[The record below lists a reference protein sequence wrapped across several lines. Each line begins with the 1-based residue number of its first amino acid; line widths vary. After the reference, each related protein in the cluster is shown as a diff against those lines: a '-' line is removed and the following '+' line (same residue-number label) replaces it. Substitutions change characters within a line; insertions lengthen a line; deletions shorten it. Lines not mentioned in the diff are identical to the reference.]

1 MQMPAT
7 VVIGAQWGDEGKG
20 KVVDLLAERSD
31 VVARYQGG
39 NNAGHTIV
47 AGDQTYAL
55 HLIPSGILYPN
66 TICIIGNGVVVDPFV
81 LAQEMDQLEA
91 RGVDTSNLRIS
102 GNAHLIMPYHTMLD
116 TQTEIRLGKL
126 SIGTT
131 RRGIGPAY
139 MDKAARIGIRVQDL
153 LDPSIL
159 RRKVAIAVE
168 MKNDLLEKVYGQPA
182 LNADEVADQVLAMA
196 PRLQPFIADTSLL
209 LDTAIRD
216 GKTVLFEG
224 AQGTL
229 LDIDHGTYPFVT
241 SSNPTAGAACT
252 GTGIGPTRIDH
263 VLGISKAYTTRVGE
277 GPFPTELDDAAGR
290 HMSEV
295 GHEVGTTTGRA
306 RRCGWLDLV
315 ALRYAVRVSGMTQ
328 LGLTKL
334 DVLSGLPE
342 VRLCTAYRKPNGE
355 ETADFPW
362 HQSDFHGCTPVYETL
377 PGWDE
382 DIVGVTRLDA
392 LPARARDYVERIARS
407 TGIPITL
414 IGTGQGRHEVID
426 NVEL

>member
-1 MQMPAT
+1 MPAT

-55 HLIPSGILYPN
+55 HLIPSGILYPD
-66 TICIIGNGVVVDPFV
+66 TLCIIGNGVVVDPFV
-81 LAQEMDQLEA
+81 LVKELDQLEE

-102 GNAHLIMPYHTMLD
+102 GAAHLIMPYHVEMD
-116 TQTEIRLGKL
+116 TQSEIRLGKL

-153 LDPSIL
+153 LDESIL
-159 RRKVAIAVE
+159 RRKIAIALDT
-168 MKNDLLEKVYGQPA
+168 KNDILEKVYGEPR
-182 LNADEVADQVLAMA
+182 LDADAVADQVLAVA
-196 PRLQPFIADTSLL
+196 PRIQPFIADTSLI

-216 GKTVLFEG
+216 GRTVLFEG

-252 GTGIGPTRIDH
+252 GTGVGPTRIDH

-277 GPFPTELDDAAGR
+277 GPFPTEIDDEAGR
-290 HMSEV
+290 HMAEV

-334 DVLSGLPE
+334 DVLSGLDE
-342 VRLCTAYRKPNGE
+342 VKLCTAYTKPDGE
-355 ETADFPW
+355 VSADFPW

-377 PGWDE
+377 EGWDE
-382 DIVGVTRLDA
+382 DIVGVKNLDD
-392 LPARARDYVERIARS
+392 LPPKARAYVDRIAQF
-407 TGIPITL
+407 TGVPITL

-426 NVEL
+426 AVEL

>member
-1 MQMPAT
+1 MPAT
-7 VVIGAQWGDEGKG
+7 VIIGAQWGDEGKG
-20 KVVDLLAERSD
+20 KVVDLLAERAD

-55 HLIPSGILYPN
+55 HLIPSGILYPD
-66 TICIIGNGVVVDPFV
+66 TMCIIGNGVVVDPFV
-81 LAQEMDQLEA
+81 LVRELDQLEG
-91 RGVDTSNLRIS
+91 RGVVTTNLRIS
-102 GNAHLIMPYHTMLD
+102 GNAHLIMPYHVEMD
-116 TQTEIRLGKL
+116 TQSEISLGKL

-153 LDPSIL
+153 LDESIL
-159 RRKVAIAVE
+159 RRKVAIALAT
-168 MKNDLLEKVYGQPA
+168 KNDILEKVYGQPR
-182 LNADEVADQVLAMA
+182 LDVDTVADEVLALA
-196 PRLQPFIADTSLL
+196 PRMTPYIADTSLII
-209 LDTAIRD
+209 DTAIRD

-241 SSNPTAGAACT
+241 SSNTTAGAACT
-252 GTGIGPTRIDH
+252 GTGVGPTRIDH

-277 GPFPTELDDAAGR
+277 GPFPTEIDDTAGR
-290 HMSEV
+290 HMADV
-295 GHEVGTTTGRA
+295 GHEVGTTTGRP

-315 ALRYAVRVSGMTQ
+315 ALRYAVRLSGMTQ

-342 VRLCTAYRKPNGE
+342 VMLATAYRTRDGE
-355 ETADFPW
+355 EITDFPY
-362 HQSDFHGCTPVYETL
+362 HQSVFHTCTPVYETL

-382 DIVGVTRLDA
+382 DITGVTSIDE
-392 LPARARDYVERIARS
+392 LPPRARTYVERIAQF
-407 TGIPITL
+407 TDIPITL

-426 NVEL
+426 SVEL

>member
-1 MQMPAT
+1 MAN
-7 VVIGAQWGDEGKG
+7 VVVVGAQWGDEGKG
-20 KVVDLLAERSD
+20 KIVDWLSIEAD
-31 VVARYQGG
+31 VVVRFQGG
-39 NNAGHTIV
+39 HNAGHTLVIDGKV
-47 AGDQTYAL
+47 YKL
-55 HLIPSGILYPN
+55 SLLPSGIVRSGKLSV
-66 TICIIGNGVVVDPFV
+66 IGNGVVVDPFV
-81 LAQEMDQLEA
+81 LVRELDQLEE

-102 GNAHLIMPYHTMLD
+102 GNAHLIMPYHVEMD
-116 TQTEIRLGKL
+116 TQSEIRLGKL

-131 RRGIGPAY
+131 RRGIGPAD

-153 LDPSIL
+153 LDESIL
-159 RRKVAIAVE
+159 RRKIAIALDT
-168 MKNDLLEKVYGQPA
+168 KNDILEKVYGEPR
-182 LNADEVADQVLAMA
+182 LDADAVADQVLAVA
-196 PRLQPFIADTSLL
+196 PRIQPFIADTSLI

-252 GTGIGPTRIDH
+252 GTGVGPTRIDH

-277 GPFPTELDDAAGR
+277 GPFPTEIDDDAGR
-290 HMSEV
+290 HMAEV

-334 DVLSGLPE
+334 DVLSGLDE
-342 VRLCTAYRKPNGE
+342 VKLCTAYTKPDGE
-355 ETADFPW
+355 VSADFPW

-377 PGWDE
+377 EGWDE
-382 DIVGVTRLDA
+382 DIVGVKNLDD
-392 LPARARDYVERIARS
+392 LPPKARAYVDRIAQF
-407 TGIPITL
+407 TGVPITL

-426 NVEL
+426 AVEL